1 MKQYKITLVK
11 REFIEEKLFNTKK
24 EMEKFVKENEA
35 YIIKLE
41 EIITKDILT
50 QYVNTSNKNRYRV
63 NINLLYDD
71 SDYCSQVDDQWNYI
85 VLANNESEAEEIA
98 LEQASKRLEDQYGYK
113 YLEIAYTT
121 KVEYDET
128 REYNKWKEV
137 K

>member
-50 QYVNTSNKNRYRV
+50 QYVNTSNKNRYSV

-85 VLANNESEAEEIA
+85 ILANNKSEAEEIA
-98 LEQASKRLEDQYGYK
+98 LEQASKRLEDQYDYK

>member
-41 EIITKDILT
+41 EIMTKDILT
-50 QYVNTSNKNRYRV
+50 QYVNTSNKNRYSV

>member
-50 QYVNTSNKNRYRV
+50 QYVNTSNKNRYSV

-98 LEQASKRLEDQYGYK
+98 LEQASKRLEDQYDYE

>member
-50 QYVNTSNKNRYRV
+50 QYVNTSNKNRYSV

-85 VLANNESEAEEIA
+85 VLANNKSEAGEIA
-98 LEQASKRLEDQYGYK
+98 LEQASKRLEDQYDYK

-121 KVEYDET
+121 KAEYDET

>member
-50 QYVNTSNKNRYRV
+50 QYVNTSNKNRYSV

-85 VLANNESEAEEIA
+85 VLANNKSEAEEIA

-113 YLEIAYTT
+113 YLEIAYIT

>member
-50 QYVNTSNKNRYRV
+50 QYVNTSNKNRYSV

-98 LEQASKRLEDQYGYK
+98 LEQASKRLEDQYDYK

>member
-85 VLANNESEAEEIA
+85 VLANNKAEAEEIA

>member
-50 QYVNTSNKNRYRV
+50 QYVNTSNKNRYSV

-85 VLANNESEAEEIA
+85 VLANNESEAGEIA

-113 YLEIAYTT
+113 YLEIAYIT

>member
-50 QYVNTSNKNRYRV
+50 QYVNTSNKNRYSV

-85 VLANNESEAEEIA
+85 ILANNESEAEEIA
-98 LEQASKRLEDQYGYK
+98 LEQASKRLEDQYDYK

>member
-50 QYVNTSNKNRYRV
+50 QYVNTSNKNRYSV